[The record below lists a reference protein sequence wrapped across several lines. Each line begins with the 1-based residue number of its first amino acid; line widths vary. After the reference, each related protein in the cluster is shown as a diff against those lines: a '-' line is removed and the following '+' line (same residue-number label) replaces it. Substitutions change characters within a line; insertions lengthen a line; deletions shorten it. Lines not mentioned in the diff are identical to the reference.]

1 MKYSKFFQYAYLIF
15 AALFI
20 YDAIDKYFNQ
30 GVVAYTSL
38 LLGATAVFMFFFKRK
53 FAKKFDKKDPSN

>member
-20 YDAIDKYFNQ
+20 YDALDKYFNQ
-30 GVVAYTSL
+30 GIVAYASL
-38 LLGATAVFMFFFKRK
+38 LLSAIFSIYVPTATRISAAPELM
-53 FAKKFDKKDPSN
+53 AS